1 MNHLTIWSGIF
12 CLVAT
17 LPALAGT
24 NTPALD
30 NIGSSSPMDM
40 GQMYGIMMQ
49 RFNQSD
55 TDHSGT
61 LSRTEAAG
69 MPMVAEHFDQIDSN
83 GDGQISPAELKSA
96 FQQQMQ

>member
-1 MNHLTIWSGIF
+1 MSHLTIWSEIF

-30 NIGSSSPMDM
+30 TIGSSSPMDM

-49 RFNQSD
+49 RFNQTD

-61 LSRTEAAG
+61 LSRAEAAS
-69 MPMVAEHFDQIDSN
+69 MSMMAKHDDQIDTNRDIQMSA
-83 GDGQISPAELKSA
+83 AELKSA
-96 FQQQMQ
+96 FQQQIQ